1 MSTEQTNAV
10 SESNLA
16 TFVGD
21 NMAFYQA
28 KWQKA
33 AENNNNPMSWNTA
46 AFFLGVVWL
55 VYRKMYSYALIF
67 VAMIAL
73 DMLIE
78 WFYPLP
84 DFMSNVVN
92 IMIALGFG
100 FYGNALY
107 QMHANKKIAEI
118 VATYPPEQVDAEL
131 KTQGGVNAAGAWAVG
146 LFLIALVV
154 LLIWALLATEGV

>member
-73 DMLIE
+73 
-78 WFYPLP
+78 
-84 DFMSNVVN
+84 
-92 IMIALGFG
+92 GFG

-131 KTQGGVNAAGAWAVG
+131 KAQGGVNAAGAWAVG
-146 LFLIALVV
+146 LFLIAFVV
-154 LLIWALLATEGV
+154 VLIWALLTAEGV